1 MQRKARMLGVLAS
14 GVVLWGATTS
24 AMAQDA
30 ESARK
35 AVYPAGIKPIAPY
48 SPAIQTDTLVFVS
61 GQIPYVDG
69 RIPDHASDG
78 SNDVKDQTRIVM
90 DNISTVLKEAGLTLE
105 NALMVTVFLTDLSA
119 YGDFNEVYGPYWTD
133 KGWTPPARAAVEVGA
148 LPGSKP
154 DAPVLVEVSV
164 IAGR

>member
-1 MQRKARMLGVLAS
+1 MHRSIPTVATLA
-14 GVVLWGATTS
+14 GALALCATVVV
-24 AMAQDA
+24 AQEA
-30 ESARK
+30 QSEREPI
-35 AVYPAGIKPIAPY
+35 YPAGVKPIAPY
-48 SPAIQTDTLVFVS
+48 SPGIQTSDLLFVS

-69 RIPDHASDG
+69 AIPEHASDG
-78 SNDVKDQTRIVM
+78 TDDVKDQTTIVM
-90 DNISTVLKEAGLTLE
+90 DNINKVLSEAGLTLE
-105 NALMVTVFLTDLSA
+105 DALMVTVFLTDLAS

-133 KGWTPPARAAVEVGA
+133 NGWTPPARAAVEVGA